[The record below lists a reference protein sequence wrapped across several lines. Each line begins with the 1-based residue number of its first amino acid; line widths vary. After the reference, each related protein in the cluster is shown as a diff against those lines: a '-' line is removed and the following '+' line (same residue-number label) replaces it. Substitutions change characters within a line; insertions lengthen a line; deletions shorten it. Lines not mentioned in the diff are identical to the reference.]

1 MYEGRIM
8 HATKYNELDNELH
21 SFIEQY
27 VDSFIKWDLVAY
39 FHYNAGARGTPE
51 EIAGKLGRKTED
63 IKEAL
68 EMLDKKGLLS
78 HQGDAGDIYFYQAP
92 PDLKEKVTSFCEAL
106 EDRDKRLEILAKL
119 LRLKTTR

>member
-1 MYEGRIM
+1 M
-8 HATKYNELDNELH
+8 HATKYNGLDNDLH

-51 EIAGKLGRKTED
+51 EIAGKLGRKTEE

-68 EMLDKKGLLS
+68 ETLDAKGLLS
-78 HQGDAGDIYFYQAP
+78 HEGDSGDVYFYQASS
-92 PDLKEKVTSFCEAL
+92 DLKDKVTCFCEAL

-119 LRLKTTR
+119 LRLKTSR